1 MERDCHNAIGGV
13 ESFFHTVTMVDV
25 DIDVENAL
33 LKPEELDDAEN
44 NVCKLRTQVSICL
57 QRVRK
62 VLGRGLTVHITKPA
76 SFALLRVMQASR
88 PVDGDIA
95 LPSIQPCSTLHTATC
110 ANSAELKQAIED
122 WAIVTNIVFALLL
135 GEVVHVIRSDFLE
148 EVDVFVRMELCHF
161 EFGGWFC
168 AL

>member
-1 MERDCHNAIGGV
+1 
-13 ESFFHTVTMVDV
+13 MVDV

-44 NVCKLRTQVSICL
+44 NVCKLRIQVSICL

-62 VLGRGLTVHITKPA
+62 AVRRRLTVHIAKPA
-76 SFALLRVMQASR
+76 SFALLCVMQASR
-88 PVDGDIA
+88 PVDSDIA
-95 LPSIQPCSTLHTATC
+95 LSSIQPCSTLHTATC
-110 ANSAELKQAIED
+110 ADPAKLKQAIED
-122 WAIVTNIVFALLL
+122 WAIVTNVVFALLL

-148 EVDVFVRMELCHF
+148 EVDVFVCMELRHF

-168 AL
+168 ALEDY

>member
-1 MERDCHNAIGGV
+1 
-13 ESFFHTVTMVDV
+13 MVDV

-44 NVCKLRTQVSICL
+44 NVCKLRIQVSICL

-62 VLGRGLTVHITKPA
+62 AVRRRLTVHIAKPA

-110 ANSAELKQAIED
+110 ANPAKLKQAIED
-122 WAIVTNIVFALLL
+122 WAIVTNVVFALLL
-135 GEVVHVIRSDFLE
+135 REVVHIIGSDFLE
-148 EVDVFVRMELCHF
+148 EVDVFVRMELRHF

-168 AL
+168 ALEDY